1 MREARSIPRRSILI
15 AAAALPLTL
24 ATRGAFAKG
33 LATVPPPTRELMAPV
48 PGGRVY
54 VRVNGD
60 LAGPRLPVILAH
72 GGPGGTHAGLV
83 EALALANERAVILYD
98 QLDTGRSERPN
109 DPRLWTVARFTD
121 ELEAIRRALGVAR
134 WHMGG
139 FSWGGTLALEYG
151 ARRPAALAGLVLGSP
166 LIATSDWIA
175 DSDEWRRRLPADVQA
190 TLSACER
197 PAPPMPATCTAAED
211 AFYARHMVR
220 TARNPAVAAYARAAR
235 VEGNDAMY
243 RAMWGPTEFTATGTL
258 RDYDGRPKLARLDG
272 RHALFVAGQYDEA
285 RPATVARFAE
295 AVPEAELAVIPGAG
309 HALFADRPD
318 ETIAVLRA
326 FLARHDTAA

>member
-1 MREARSIPRRSILI
+1 MDQQTRPTRRTLLA
-15 AAAALPLTL
+15 AAAALPL
-24 ATRGAFAKG
+24 AVAGHAFAKG
-33 LATVPPPTRELMAPV
+33 LAAIPPPTREVMVPV

-54 VRVNGD
+54 VRINGD
-60 LAGPRLPVILAH
+60 LSASRLPVILAH
-72 GGPGGTHAGLV
+72 GGPGGTHVGLA
-83 EALALANERAVILYD
+83 EAIALADERAVILYD
-98 QLDTGRSERPN
+98 QLDTGRSDRPN

-121 ELEAIRRALGVAR
+121 ELEAIRRFLKIPR

-166 LIATSDWIA
+166 LIATRDWIA
-175 DSDEWRRRLPADVQA
+175 DSDEWRRRLPREVQA
-190 TLSACER
+190 TLTACEAPTPP
-197 PAPPMPATCTAAED
+197 PAATCASAAD

-220 TARNPAVAAYARAAR
+220 TSISPAMVAYRAAARA
-235 VEGNDAMY
+235 EGNDAMY

-258 RDYDGRPKLARLDG
+258 KDYDGTPLLRRLNG
-272 RHALFVAGQYDEA
+272 SRALFVAGQYDEA

-295 AVPEAELAVIPGAG
+295 AVPDAEFAVIPGAG

-318 ETIAVLRA
+318 ETVAVLRG
-326 FLARHDTAA
+326 FLSRHDRER